1 MSLFL
6 NLPQW
11 KRGGMAQRSVYTQM
25 TTRVTKEE
33 VGVDSG
39 N

>member
-11 KRGGMAQRSVYTQM
+11 KRGGMAQRRVYTQM